1 MKKWI
6 ASALC
11 AVIALSLSAAA
22 FAAKPANV
30 PPTAAKAPTGTAQAP
45 AEDPQPGYA
54 LQIDGKDA
62 GVRACVMVPLRAV
75 AEKLGFQ
82 VTWNGDGTILLDD
95 GSMHSTVTIGKDLY
109 QVTTSSPDMVGM
121 SAPFSLG
128 VPPYAVSGV
137 TYVPLGLFD
146 ALLGSQEGTVTM
158 ENGVIRLDTDPLN
171 KSGDTQIPNP
181 FTEHETLEQAAQAAG
196 FKLTAPDAANGSDSR
211 VFRTMEDKLLEIVYH
226 KGDEETARIRKA
238 PGSDDISGDYTVY
251 PQVSKVPV
259 KGNPVTMSGSDDKVS
274 LAVWTDSGYTYAVS
288 AAGGISGSDMTALIS
303 TIQ

>member
-11 AVIALSLSAAA
+11 AVMALSLSAAA
-22 FAAKPANV
+22 FAAKPAGIS
-30 PPTAAKAPTGTAQAP
+30 PTAAEAPADAAQTP

-109 QVTTSSPDMVGM
+109 QVTTSIPDMAGM

-128 VPPYAVSGV
+128 VPPCVVSGV

-146 ALLGSQEGTVTM
+146 ALLGSQEGAVTM
-158 ENGVIRLDTDPLN
+158 ENGVIHLDTDPLN
-171 KSGDTQIPNP
+171 KSSNTQISNP
-181 FTEHETLEQAAQAAG
+181 FAEHETLEQAAQAAG

-211 VFRTMEDKLLEIVYH
+211 VFRTMGDKLLEIVYH
-226 KGDEETARIRKA
+226 KGEEETARIRKA
-238 PGSDDISGDYTVY
+238 PGSDDISGDFTVY
-251 PQVSKVPV
+251 PQVSEVSV
-259 KGNPVTMSGSDDKVS
+259 KGNQVTMSGSDDQVS

-288 AAGGISGSDMTALIS
+288 AAGGISPSDMTALIS
-303 TIQ
+303 AIQ

>member
-11 AVIALSLSAAA
+11 AAMALSLSAAA
-22 FAAKPANV
+22 FAVKPAGIS
-30 PPTAAKAPTGTAQAP
+30 PTAAEAPADAAQTP
-45 AEDPQPGYA
+45 AEDPQPGCA

-128 VPPYAVSGV
+128 VPPYVVSGV

-146 ALLGSQEGTVTM
+146 ALLGSQEGAVTM
-158 ENGVIRLDTDPLN
+158 GNGVIHLDTDSLN
-171 KSGDTQIPNP
+171 KGSQVQRPNP
-181 FTEHETLEQAAQAAG
+181 FVEYETLEQAAQAAG

-211 VFRTMEDKLLEIVYH
+211 IFQAIANDLLEVIYRR
-226 KGDEETARIRKA
+226 GEEETARIRKA
-238 PGSDDISGDYTVY
+238 PSSDDISGDYTVY

-259 KGNPVTMSGSDDKVS
+259 KGNQVTMSGSNDKIS

-288 AAGGISGSDMTALIS
+288 ATGGISPSGMTALIS
-303 TIQ
+303 AIQ

>member
-1 MKKWI
+1 MKKRI
-6 ASALC
+6 AFALC
-11 AVIALSLSAAA
+11 AVMALSLSAAA
-22 FAAKPANV
+22 FAAKPV
-30 PPTAAKAPTGTAQAP
+30 DAAQTP
-45 AEDPQPGYA
+45 AEDPQPGCT

-95 GSMHSTVTIGKDLY
+95 GSMHSTVTVGKELY
-109 QVTTSSPDMVGM
+109 QVTTSSPDMAGM

-128 VPPYAVSGV
+128 VPPYVVSGV

-146 ALLGSQEGTVTM
+146 ALLGSQEGAVTM
-158 ENGVIRLDTDPLN
+158 KNGVIHLNTNPLN
-171 KSGDTQIPNP
+171 KDSNTQIPNP
-181 FTEHETLEQAAQAAG
+181 FAEHETLEQAAQAAG

-226 KGDEETARIRKA
+226 KEQEETARIRKA

-251 PQVSKVPV
+251 PQASEVSV

-288 AAGGISGSDMTALIS
+288 VAGGISPSGMTALVSAIH
-303 TIQ
+303 